1 MSCPLARTVFLNKYN
16 ITCPP
21 YPSVHTISTWALPVT
36 VHAAAQHQLLAIIQ
50 FQVQVQISWFLSL
63 FKKQWFKQ
71 QPQNLPL
78 GCPACLPTYNSV
90 LSPFLYTYDMCLLK
104 KLCHL
109 PTESQKFRSGFLL
122 LILPVSSLSCRR
134 LNWIWEIVSDSLL
147 LHNQVPDK
155 RGWAQLPCSRTESL
169 I

>member
-1 MSCPLARTVFLNKYN
+1 MPRPLARTVFLNKYN

-21 YPSVHTISTWALPVT
+21 YPSVHTISMWALPVT

-78 GCPACLPTYNSV
+78 GCPAVSTNVQQCPVSIPLYLWHVFVEETMSFAYRKPKV
-90 LSPFLYTYDMCLLK
+90 QVWFSPPYPACLL
-104 KLCHL
+104 
-109 PTESQKFRSGFLL
+109 
-122 LILPVSSLSCRR
+122 
-134 LNWIWEIVSDSLL
+134 SLL
-147 LHNQVPDK
+147 QKTKLNLGDSK
-155 RGWAQLPCSRTESL
+155 WL
-169 I
+169 IVVT